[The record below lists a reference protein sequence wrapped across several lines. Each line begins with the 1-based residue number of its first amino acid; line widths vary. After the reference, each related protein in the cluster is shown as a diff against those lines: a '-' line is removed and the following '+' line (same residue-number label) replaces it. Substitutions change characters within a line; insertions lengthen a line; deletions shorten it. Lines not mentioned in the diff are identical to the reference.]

1 MDACRFAPRTS
12 TDTVAACREKN
23 TAAWPAELAPP
34 TM

>member
-1 MDACRFAPRTS
+1 MERSRLSPS
-12 TDTVAACREKN
+12 TTMLTLRAVRAKN

>member
-1 MDACRFAPRTS
+1 MLRSRASPRTTRV
-12 TDTVAACREKN
+12 TDLATREKN

>member
-1 MDACRFAPRTS
+1 MLPLEASPRTTRV
-12 TDTVAACREKN
+12 TDLATREKN